1 MMSLHCDIFFK
12 KNKYVLV
19 KLVYLSAMYRFDQGI
34 VTRLNIADVVLKEY
48 KKDESSVSE
57 ICSEAMFKFWR
68 ENGCQLIRYGFNELC
83 KWKDQSDQESA
94 ALKSILHMLTAYYK
108 LKVSI

>member
-1 MMSLHCDIFFK
+1 MGGEGTNYVMSSAMVMFYFEKKGMSLNCDIFFK
-12 KNKYVLV
+12 KNKYVVV

-83 KWKDQSDQESA
+83 K
-94 ALKSILHMLTAYYK
+94 
-108 LKVSI
+108 

>member
-1 MMSLHCDIFFK
+1 MSLHCDIFFK

-68 ENGCQLIRYGFNELC
+68 ENGCQLIRYDFNEPC
-83 KWKDQSDQESA
+83 K
-94 ALKSILHMLTAYYK
+94 
-108 LKVSI
+108 